1 MQLVPQM
8 AALRATPGAPDTS
21 LAAEYSAFLDSAT
34 LSPQQEEQANVM

>member
-1 MQLVPQM
+1 MQLIPQM

-34 LSPQQEEQANVM
+34 LSPQQVDQANVM